1 MKTIQQPQNHDRVTL
16 KIRFTSNHHNTLKM
30 AAAEQEVT
38 IAEFLRTAVFDA
50 AEQAVKNFFD
60 REMAQKVK

>member
-1 MKTIQQPQNHDRVTL
+1 
-16 KIRFTSNHHNTLKM
+16 M

-38 IAEFLRTAVFDA
+38 IAEFLRTAVLDA